1 METLS
6 KRYLQED
13 STENRNAKRTRADEN
28 SENLIQKLQQDSREI
43 QELQYCINSKLN
55 DIQTLLLE
63 NRDFIKK
70 NLESD
75 YNKVNQ
81 LEPHINEFVF
91 AHRGPLASATTKR
104 QDDGGSSTDAI
115 GIYNFEHSV
124 A

>member
-6 KRYLQED
+6 KRHLQEI
-13 STENRNAKRTRADEN
+13 STENWNAKRPRGDEK
-28 SENLIQKLQQDSREI
+28 SESLIQLLQQDCREI
-43 QELQYCINSKLN
+43 QELHYCINSKLN

-63 NRDFIKK
+63 NRDLIKK
-70 NLESD
+70 NLQSD
-75 YNKVNQ
+75 YNKIKQ
-81 LEPHINEFVF
+81 LESHINEFVF
-91 AHRGPLASATTKR
+91 AHDPASATTKR